1 MTVKVIDQP
10 LVTQGNAVINGP
22 QAPIQVAA
30 KVGAGM
36 TLTAAKNLFTLEYI
50 DPETWKSLGASAR
63 GFAIVL
69 GEVQAADTLSIG
81 VEDYTF
87 GGEEGIAIGA
97 NPTATAANLVTA
109 LAASDLVTAVQSG
122 ATVYLTAKEPGDAGN
137 EIELV
142 SSAPARISV
151 SGETLSGGV
160 DGDEVD
166 DTP

>member
-22 QAPIQVAA
+22 QAPIQVSSKVSSGLTLNQA
-30 KVGAGM
+30 KA
-36 TLTAAKNLFTLEYI
+36 LFTLEYI
-50 DPETWKSLGASAR
+50 DPVTWKSLGASAR

-69 GEVQAADTLSIG
+69 GVVQANDVLSIG
-81 VEDYTF
+81 DEDYTF
-87 GGEEGIAIGA
+87 GGEGIAIGA
-97 NPTATAANLVTA
+97 NPAATAANLVTA
-109 LAASDLVTAVQSG
+109 LAASDLVAAVQSG

-151 SGETLSGGV
+151 SGATLAGGI
-160 DGDEVD
+160 E
-166 DTP
+166 PEEE